1 MGSILF
7 SKSSIFIMVFSRDF
21 HEKIKGKY
29 GRFVRTFK
37 NLKKSWKCRCIKMW
51 TQFQKEFQH
60 MFLFFAAVSFSDKK
74 WNQAS
79 RERIGFM
86 YVRNISSTYIWIES
100 KYVCYE
106 KELDYICSTY
116 VQGQPLGIVIKR
128 RPGLTRYFD
137 KSTKNWCSVASWVVG
152 IYAWS
157 TIWNFFNLT
166 WPK

>member
-79 RERIGFM
+79 RERIWF
-86 YVRNISSTYIWIES
+86 TYIRN
-100 KYVCYE
+100 
-106 KELDYICSTY
+106 ICSTSESN
-116 VQGQPLGIVIKR
+116 QNM
-128 RPGLTRYFD
+128 YFMR
-137 KSTKNWCSVASWVVG
+137 KNWTLFAVHINQTNIMFYLISISNDSNTCNSLIVTFLG
-152 IYAWS
+152 
-157 TIWNFFNLT
+157 NE
-166 WPK
+166 